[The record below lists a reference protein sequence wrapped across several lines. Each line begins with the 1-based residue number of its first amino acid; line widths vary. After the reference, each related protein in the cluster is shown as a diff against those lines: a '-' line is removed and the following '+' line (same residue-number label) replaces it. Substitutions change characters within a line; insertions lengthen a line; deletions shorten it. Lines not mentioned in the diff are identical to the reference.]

1 MFLRWL
7 WIGALLTMTA
17 LVTGCYLFVLVEM
30 FDPKEYPAHIDP
42 SVFAFAAVVAAFVA
56 LAVWLTPAKDTK
68 TAEGFLRL
76 FSYGLSALVALLA
89 AYSAV
94 LAWSGDVHRFAYQT
108 MPGHVFTYQALL
120 ACSPLAVVALLIIL
134 VVKTMP
140 TTDRTESS
148 ESATSERVR

>member
-1 MFLRWL
+1 MFLKWL
-7 WIGALLTMTA
+7 WIGALVTMTA
-17 LVTGCYLFVLVEM
+17 LVTVGYLFALVEM
-30 FDPKEYPAHIDP
+30 FDPKEYYIDP

-56 LAVWLTPAKDTK
+56 LAAWLTPAKDTK

-76 FSYGLSALVALLA
+76 FSYGLSALVVLLA

-94 LAWSGDVHRFAYQT
+94 LAWSSWIHRFAYQT
-108 MPGHVFTYQALL
+108 PGHVFTYQALL